1 MDPMVWLYTA
11 LTRADFDGNGAWNLE
26 ETVDLP
32 TAVRAATFGSA
43 YANFVE
49 DRRGSLTPGKDAD
62 VIVLS
67 RDLFAEDDPQAILET
82 RVTHTVVA
90 GEVVHRAG
98 D

>member
-1 MDPMVWLYTA
+1 M
-11 LTRADFDGNGAWNLE
+11 
-26 ETVDLP
+26 
-32 TAVRAATFGSA
+32 RAATLGSA

-67 RDLFAEDDPQAILET
+67 RDLFAEGDPRAILET
-82 RVTHTVVA
+82 RVTHTVVD
-90 GEVVHRAG
+90 GEVVHRTA